1 MAIIDAYSPAGSS
14 SNKAVRSSWASFLVN
29 VSITLCAASK
39 KASTN
44 SEEQA
49 MVLSAVAELLGT
61 CPEDDYETLARYVG
75 DPHTAIMAALHA
87 CAAFSRTARV
97 RVRAHHIVALKG
109 AHVPHLA
116 LDQKGVPSFIVEADA
131 MQSVCRAF
139 LAAGTIMH
147 SGSGIRSMGRDLGIA
162 VHAEKYKASSNAKVA
177 SVAGEVARL

>member
-39 KASTN
+39 KAFTT

-49 MVLSAVAELLGT
+49 VVLSAVAELLGT

-97 RVRAHHIVALKG
+97 RV
-109 AHVPHLA
+109 
-116 LDQKGVPSFIVEADA
+116 E
-131 MQSVCRAF
+131 
-139 LAAGTIMH
+139 
-147 SGSGIRSMGRDLGIA
+147 
-162 VHAEKYKASSNAKVA
+162 SSPYCCPE
-177 SVAGEVARL
+177 GC